1 MQITSYEVTKGGKE
15 QTSIIQSSTFQV
27 PTKIMKRRNSGK
39 TRVARDSW
47 LSNLI
52 PIFQQNETLPKKE
65 KKTDTEIKA
74 WVLSRYYNVKTILR
88 NFKLYRYT
96 IGTFRTQYN
105 ESRLTQG
112 QETPLLISLSYDDE
126 GYPLVGAYRGR
137 SWKYYIH
144 FEECYHRC
152 AMLKIADP
160 RFVEYEK
167 IVEIRNRLVQQD
179 PEWQDWIVP
188 TDDQLKKIAASLRVR
203 KIENI
208 YNSIKFM
215 HEYSR
220 EATPKDFIPFKWYD
234 DQIPEVQ

>member
-1 MQITSYEVTKGGKE
+1 MQITSYEITKGGRE
-15 QTSIIQSSTFQV
+15 QTSIIQSTTFQV

-39 TRVARDSW
+39 ARAAKDSW
-47 LSNLI
+47 VINLI
-52 PIFQQNETLPKKE
+52 PVFKENELAPQKH

-74 WVLSRYYNVKTILR
+74 WILSKYYNVKTIIK

-96 IGTFRTQYN
+96 VGTFRTKYN
-105 ESRLTQG
+105 TSQLTQH
-112 QETPLLISLSYDDE
+112 QETPILISLAYDDE

-137 SWKYYIH
+137 YWPYYIH

-179 PEWQDWIVP
+179 PDWIDWIVP
-188 TDDQLKKIAASLRVR
+188 TDDQLKKIATSLGVR
-203 KIENI
+203 KVENI
-208 YNSIKFM
+208 YNSVKFLNP
-215 HEYSR
+215 YTR
-220 EATPKDFIPFKWYD
+220 EATPKDFVPFSWYD
-234 DQIPEVQ
+234 EQIPEVQ